1 MKYIN
6 KQNFLHVKFKI
17 YKHNIWYIGY
27 MYMYILYMYPHIHI
41 CVYEHTIFYTY
52 KYMCVC
58 VCCSHPLL
66 IVWSLI
72 DKWQHIKWLQLMKYW
87 CPTPNNITM
96 KMTLIYIN
104 EKTKWHVGSDGE
116 KVTRLYPKQY
126 ILSYRLSGFYQ
137 VYNL

>member
-1 MKYIN
+1 MHLNVKYIN

-27 MYMYILYMYPHIHI
+27 ILYMHPHIPI

-52 KYMCVC
+52 KYMHVC
-58 VCCSHPLL
+58 VCCSHSLL
-66 IVWSLI
+66 IIWSLI
-72 DKWQHIKWLQLMKYW
+72 DKWQHIKWVQPMKYW

-104 EKTKWHVGSDGE
+104 EKTMWHVGRDGE
-116 KVTRLYPKQY
+116 KFTKLYPKQY
-126 ILSYRLSGFYQ
+126 ILSYRLSGFYL